1 MSVSYFTQELCNCV
15 ISKMASHFGFCPL
28 VELAHT
34 FGSGTG
40 AHFFLNTPKY
50 QNPSSNEFM
59 LSMVT
64 GVLDMTLL
72 YCFVCEVDG
81 GMSWKR

>member
-15 ISKMASHFGFCPL
+15 ISKMAASGYFGLCPL
-28 VELAHT
+28 VEFAHT
-34 FGSGTG
+34 FGTGRG

-50 QNPSSNEFM
+50 QNPSSNELM

-72 YCFVCEVDG
+72 SVYLFVCL
-81 GMSWKR
+81 